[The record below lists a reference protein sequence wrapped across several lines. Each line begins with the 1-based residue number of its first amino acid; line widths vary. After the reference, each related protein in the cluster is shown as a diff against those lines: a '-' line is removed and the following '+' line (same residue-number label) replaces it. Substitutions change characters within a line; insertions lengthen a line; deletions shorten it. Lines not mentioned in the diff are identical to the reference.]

1 MSTGVCTAVVDGDT
15 FDLRTGQRIHLA
27 NVHAPDLHTWEGF
40 MAKGQLEELV
50 LAKIVQYFVVEESDG
65 GDVADVWVGAVHV
78 NEEMQRFGLVHS

>member
-27 NVHAPDLHTWEGF
+27 DVHAPALHTWEGF

-50 LAKIVQYFVVEESDG
+50 LAKIVQYFVVKQSDG
-65 GDVADVWVGAVHV
+65 TDIADVWVGESHV
-78 NEEMQRFGLVHS
+78 NEKMQSLGYK